1 MDFKSSSSETSTKVL
16 HSLDVFA
23 EYKLSYPHLFTDLT
37 DVAEAFTNGID
48 LVLPSPSLDLYEV
61 LMPAQPAVLDA
72 AGNQVHPARA
82 AISRCTFTTGGNL
95 IQGILKKESKN

>member
-16 HSLDVFA
+16 TSLDYFA

-37 DVAEAFTNGID
+37 DVAEAFTNGTD
-48 LVLPSPSLDLYEV
+48 LILPSPSPDLYEV

-72 AGNQVHPARA
+72 AGNQVHPLELLSTDTRSLQAG
-82 AISRCTFTTGGNL
+82 ISPQTLVENM
-95 IQGILKKESKN
+95 